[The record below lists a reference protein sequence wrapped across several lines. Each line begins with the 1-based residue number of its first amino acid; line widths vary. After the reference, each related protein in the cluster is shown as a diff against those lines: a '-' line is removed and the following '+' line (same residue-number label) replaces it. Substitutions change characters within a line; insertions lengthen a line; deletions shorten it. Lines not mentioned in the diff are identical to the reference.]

1 MGGDD
6 PAFCRNDDLF
16 QKETL
21 AIGLENNVIARQH
34 YSPNYSH
41 CILIF
46 CYFVLE
52 TNKINEMKSTDLW
65 IFAVLLFSMGCL
77 WAQNPGR
84 EISQETTEKKYEVY
98 EEGQLV
104 KKSVKIQTVIRQ
116 DVEFDTLVENKIDA
130 RRIDTPKKITKTV
143 SIDNDMD
150 PEYDETIKF
159 SYASDAKKD
168 FLVNVNDDEIF
179 KALEKSKYLNVK
191 DKKDMS
197 EENLNEMIVIT
208 GDDGKVIQLILEESK
223 SQE

>member
-1 MGGDD
+1 
-6 PAFCRNDDLF
+6 
-16 QKETL
+16 
-21 AIGLENNVIARQH
+21 
-34 YSPNYSH
+34 
-41 CILIF
+41 
-46 CYFVLE
+46 
-52 TNKINEMKSTDLW
+52 MKSTDLW

-116 DVEFDTLVENKIDA
+116 DVEFDTVVENKIDA
-130 RRIDTPKKITKTV
+130 RRIDTPKKIIKTV

-208 GDDGKVIQLILEESK
+208 GDDGKVIQLILEERK

>member
-1 MGGDD
+1 
-6 PAFCRNDDLF
+6 
-16 QKETL
+16 
-21 AIGLENNVIARQH
+21 
-34 YSPNYSH
+34 
-41 CILIF
+41 
-46 CYFVLE
+46 
-52 TNKINEMKSTDLW
+52 MKSIKVSL
-65 IFAVLLFSMGCL
+65 FAVLLFSMGGVY
-77 WAQNPGR
+77 AQNPDR

-104 KKSVKIQTVIRQ
+104 KKSVKIHTVIRR
-116 DVEFDTLVENKIDA
+116 DVQFDTVVENKIDA
-130 RRIDTPKKITKTV
+130 RRIDTPKKIIKTV

-179 KALEKSKYLNVK
+179 KALEISKYLNVK
-191 DKKDMS
+191 DNDMS

-208 GDDGKVIQLILEESK
+208 GDDGKVIQLILEEHA